1 MWTAE
6 VVLVCALNLLGRSV
20 NTFPPIEFTQTAPV
34 GASRWVEAYV
44 GPTDRKIYIITTTDS
59 FQRLLQTKNRCG
71 DIMAARKV
79 ASLLIHEEL
88 HIRQG
93 ASEKTAY
100 QGQLMTLTALGASIG
115 SPPYMEVV
123 RAMNHTLK
131 RSRQTPAGVMVAS
144 RLP

>member
-1 MWTAE
+1 MWTAD

-20 NTFPPIEFTQTAPV
+20 NTFPPIEFARTAPAD
-34 GASRWVEAYV
+34 ASPGVEAYV
-44 GPTDRKIYIITTTDS
+44 GPADRKIYIITTTDS
-59 FQRLLQTKNRCG
+59 FQRLLQTGNRCG
-71 DIMAARKV
+71 DIMAARKI

-100 QGQLMTLTALGASIG
+100 QAQLMTLTALGASIG

-123 RAMNHTLK
+123 RAMKHTLK
-131 RSRQTPAGVMVAS
+131 QQQAPAGLLAS
-144 RLP
+144 RAP

>member
-6 VVLVCALNLLGRSV
+6 VVLVCALNLLGRSASS
-20 NTFPPIEFTQTAPV
+20 FPPIEFTPTAPL

-44 GPTDRKIYIITTTDS
+44 GPLDRKIYIITTTDS
-59 FQRLLQTKNRCG
+59 FQRLLQTGNRCG
-71 DIMAARKV
+71 DIMAARKL

-100 QGQLMTLTALGASIG
+100 QGQLMTLTALGAGVG

-123 RAMNHTLK
+123 RAMRHTLK
-131 RSRQTPAGVMVAS
+131 RQQQAPAGLIAAS
-144 RLP
+144 RTR

>member
-44 GPTDRKIYIITTTDS
+44 GPIDRKIYILTTTDS
-59 FQRLLQTKNRCG
+59 FQRLQQTRNRCG
-71 DIMAARKV
+71 DIMAARKI

-88 HIRQG
+88 HIRQR
-93 ASEKTAY
+93 ASEQTAY
-100 QGQLMTLTALGASIG
+100 QAQLMTLTALGASLG
-115 SPPYMEVV
+115 SPPYMEVT
-123 RAMNHTLK
+123 RAMKQTLK
-131 RSRQTPAGVMVAS
+131 RQQQAPAGLMATS
-144 RLP
+144 RMP

>member
-6 VVLVCALNLLGRSV
+6 VVLVCALNLLGRSASS
-20 NTFPPIEFTQTAPV
+20 FPPIEFTATAPA

-44 GPTDRKIYIITTTDS
+44 GPIDRKIYVITTTDS
-59 FQRLLQTKNRCG
+59 FQRLLQTGNRCG
-71 DIMAARKV
+71 DIMAARKI

-93 ASEKTAY
+93 ASEQRAY
-100 QGQLMTLTALGASIG
+100 QAQLMMLTTLGAGVG

-123 RAMNHTLK
+123 RAMKQTLT
-131 RSRQTPAGVMVAS
+131 RQQQAPAGMMAAP
-144 RLP
+144 R

>member
-6 VVLVCALNLLGRSV
+6 AVLVCALNLLGRSV

-34 GASRWVEAYV
+34 GASRWVEAYI
-44 GPTDRKIYIITTTDS
+44 GPIERKIYILTTTDS
-59 FQRLLQTKNRCG
+59 FQRVQQSRNRCG
-71 DIMAARKV
+71 DVMTARKI

-100 QGQLMTLTALGASIG
+100 QAQLMTLTALGASIG

-131 RSRQTPAGVMVAS
+131 RQQQTPAGLMVAS